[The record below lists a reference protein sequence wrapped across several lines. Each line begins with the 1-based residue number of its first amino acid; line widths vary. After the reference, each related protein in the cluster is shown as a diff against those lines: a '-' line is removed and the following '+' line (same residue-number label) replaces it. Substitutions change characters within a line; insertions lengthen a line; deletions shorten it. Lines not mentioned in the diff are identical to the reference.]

1 MVTEETAALV
11 TELQYAALPA
21 QALDIAKLCMLDCL
35 GCALA
40 GLPESAAGTITR
52 HVQALGG
59 SPDAGVIGGGFS
71 TSPTLAALANGT
83 IAHLLDYDD
92 YAITSA
98 CHPTVVLMPAIFA
111 LAQKHGY
118 SGRQILE
125 AYIVGWEIGS
135 RLGREISPL
144 LQQRGWHPTSTI
156 GTLAAAGSCAKLL
169 GFDAAMT
176 RTVLGMAASGAA
188 GLSQN
193 FGTDTKPLHAGNAA
207 ANAIQSAML
216 VAAGMSAHASIMDSA
231 TGLSNLLSGKECPA
245 GVMHRAGDDLDLIS
259 QYAVKPYPSC
269 GLTHRCIEAL
279 LTLVQT
285 HRFSPDDVQS
295 ITCHVPPVF
304 RKLMPYPRPEN
315 SLQAKFS
322 LEYCIAVTLLE
333 GEVTLRQFDEAHLRS
348 EAIRAVLPKV
358 EWKLLE
364 GVEGKN
370 IVAIPQAVTVRLA
383 DGREYFH
390 EVAWAKGTASNP
402 MTWDEIAGKFASCAT
417 GVLADADSK
426 RVVELMSRFETLT
439 DINELMGILCRTPR
453 D

>member
-11 TELQYAALPA
+11 DSIRYDRLPKKA
-21 QALDIAKLCMLDCL
+21 IDIAKLCMLDCL
-35 GCALA
+35 GCGLA
-40 GLPESAAGTITR
+40 GLAEPAAGTITR
-52 HVQALGG
+52 YVQSLGG
-59 SPDAGVIGGGFS
+59 TPVAPVIGGGFS

-83 IAHLLDYDD
+83 ITHLLDYDD

-98 CHPTVVLMPAIFA
+98 CHPTVVLLPSILA
-111 LAQKHGY
+111 LAQQQGFG
-118 SGRQILE
+118 GRQIIE
-125 AYIVGWEIGS
+125 AYVAGWEIGS

-156 GTLAAAGSCAKLL
+156 GTLAAAGACAKLL
-169 GFDAAMT
+169 GFDEAQT
-176 RTVLGMAASGAA
+176 RKALGMAASGAA

-193 FGTDTKPLHAGNAA
+193 FGTDTKPIHAGNAA
-207 ANAIQSAML
+207 ANAIQSVML
-216 VAAGMSAHASIMDSA
+216 VGAGMSANPSIMDSA

-245 GVMHRAGDDLDLIS
+245 GVMMRSADELDLVN

-279 LTLVQT
+279 LTLMNA
-285 HRFSPDDVQS
+285 HRFAASDVAT

-304 RKLMPYPRPEN
+304 RKLMPYPRPETN
-315 SLQAKFS
+315 LQAKFS

-333 GEVTLRQFDEAHLRS
+333 GEVTLRQFDQAHLRS
-348 EAIRAVLPKV
+348 ETIKAVLPKV

-370 IVAIPQAVTVRLA
+370 IVAIPQAVTVKLA
-383 DGREYFH
+383 DGTEYFH

-402 MTWDEIAGKFASCAT
+402 MTWDEISRKFASCAS
-417 GVLADADSK
+417 GVIPEADAT
-426 RVVELMSRFETLT
+426 RVVDLMSRFESLESV
-439 DINELMGILCRTPR
+439 DELMGILCRMPG
-453 D
+453 